1 MAPNLTE
8 KRPPSPP
15 ESAGPAKFNP
25 MQPEM
30 PRIPGVSDG
39 SQIANRQ
46 PENSSKNGPVQIRQL
61 MVIVAVVISIGLGIF
76 VRSRYKSHTSSSA
89 SVDPEIADQ
98 TTAAP
103 SPVFSVPAP
112 VAHDGPTLVGTVEDL
127 AKPWSAKTFN
137 FVKPIT
143 HENIDAIAVRLPSGE
158 LWAFSLKAPYGTCTL
173 EYVTDLSAIAS
184 SYNFRAAHPMV
195 VNPCDATVFDPL
207 KVGTI
212 DGSTWA
218 RGQVVQGTSLRPPF
232 AINVKAHGHSIMADG
247 IE

>member
-8 KRPPSPP
+8 KRPASPP

-39 SQIANRQ
+39 SRRLNAQ
-46 PENSSKNGPVQIRQL
+46 PENSSKSEPAPIRQIAL
-61 MVIVAVVISIGLGIF
+61 IVAAVISIGLAIF
-76 VRSRYKSHTSSSA
+76 MWSRYKSHSSSSA
-89 SVDPEIADQ
+89 SADPEIADQ
-98 TTAAP
+98 TTSAP
-103 SPVFSVPAP
+103 APVFSVPSP
-112 VAHDGPTLVGTVEDL
+112 TAHDGPILVATVEEL
-127 AKPWSAKTFN
+127 AKPWSAKKFN

-143 HENIDAIAVRLPSGE
+143 HENIDAIVVRLPSGE
-158 LWAFSLKAPYGTCTL
+158 LWAFSLKAPYSTCAL
-173 EYVTDLSAIAS
+173 EYVTDLSSIAS
-184 SYNFRAAHPMV
+184 SYNFRAVHPMV

-212 DGSTWA
+212 DGNTWA
-218 RGQVVQGTSLRPPF
+218 RGQVVEGTGLRPPF
-232 AINVKAHGHSIMADG
+232 AIDVKAHGHSIIAEG